1 MNSTDQNLKEI
12 NIFRLYSSWDGALAL
27 RLRHGDYKTGHA
39 RTNLLYGKDG
49 GPSQTILLIGSPRQG
64 QNG

>member
-39 RTNLLYGKDG
+39 RTNLL
-49 GPSQTILLIGSPRQG
+49 
-64 QNG
+64 